1 LPAIR
6 PRDLLTD
13 AVLCRLHGADLT
25 AALAP
30 AETVSSEAVPSEA
43 VPAEGVSSEAVPA
56 EGVPSA
62 GVSRRPQPGRTAP
75 GDAGDEAARAGIARD
90 FGVLREAGYLT
101 VALPEEFGG
110 LGCTLRQAACGQ
122 RRLAGVA
129 PLTALTVGTHL
140 YWTGAAADAYRS
152 GDESVSWIL
161 DAAAQGA
168 IFAAGHGL
176 PGLDLKFSAPD
187 SRCEQAPGGGYEL
200 HDASALASLT
210 PYWDWVA
217 VHALADLPASTAGG
231 RPRRAA
237 VLGFAA
243 PGTRRVTAHRVAR
256 LLPTG
261 APSDVFTA
269 SAVGW
274 GCAVLASVEFSAAR
288 RAFRRACDLARSTTA
303 DPGGQQK
310 TVPSPRDAGRP
321 SLAPEQAEP
330 GPRSPL
336 DQWPVA
342 EASLRLDAMKARIA
356 DVTHPW
362 PRIPEPGPDL
372 GGQHLISVYAMRR
385 EITDGSAR
393 VRALAA
399 QIASSRSGSGSTI
412 PAR

>member
-1 LPAIR
+1 
-6 PRDLLTD
+6 
-13 AVLCRLHGADLT
+13 VLDRLHGADLT
-25 AALAP
+25 AAPVP
-30 AETVSSEAVPSEA
+30 ADAVPS
-43 VPAEGVSSEAVPA
+43 G
-56 EGVPSA
+56 A
-62 GVSRRPQPGRTAP
+62 GAQ
-75 GDAGDEAARAGIARD
+75 EAARAGISAD
-90 FGVLREAGYLT
+90 FGVLREAGYLS
-101 VALPEEFGG
+101 VALPRERGG

-129 PLTALTVGTHL
+129 PLTALAVSTHL

-161 DAAAQGA
+161 DEAARGA

-176 PGLDLKFSAPD
+176 PGGDLKFSAPD
-187 SRCEQAPGGGYEL
+187 SRCELASGGGYDL
-200 HDASALASLT
+200 RDAGPVTSLT
-210 PYWDWVA
+210 PESDWVA
-217 VHALADLPASTAGG
+217 VHALADFSASAPGSGPAGG
-231 RPRRAA
+231 RPRREA

-243 PGTRRVTAHRVAR
+243 PGTRRIPAHRVAR
-256 LLPTG
+256 VLPAG

-288 RAFRRACDLARSTTA
+288 RAFRRACDLAWNA
-303 DPGGQQK
+303 AAGGSPEEA
-310 TVPSPRDAGRP
+310 VPSPRAAHRPPAGPR
-321 SLAPEQAEP
+321 SAEP
-330 GPRSPL
+330 GSGSPL

-342 EASLRLDAMKARIA
+342 EASLRLDALKARIA

-399 QIASSRSGSGSTI
+399 QIASSRSGSGSVI

>member
-1 LPAIR
+1 LSAIR
-6 PRDLLTD
+6 PRDLLTG
-13 AVLCRLHGADLT
+13 AVLGQLHGADL
-25 AALAP
+25 
-30 AETVSSEAVPSEA
+30 AEAS
-43 VPAEGVSSEAVPA
+43 
-56 EGVPSA
+56 
-62 GVSRRPQPGRTAP
+62 
-75 GDAGDEAARAGIARD
+75 GDATPGAVGDDEATRAGIARD
-90 FGVLREAGYLT
+90 FSVLREAGYLA
-101 VALPEEFGG
+101 VALPGEFGG

-129 PLTALTVGTHL
+129 PLTALAVSTHL

-161 DAAAQGA
+161 DEAARGA

-187 SRCEQAPGGGYEL
+187 SRCELVASGNYEL
-200 HDASALASLT
+200 SDGGVLSSLT
-210 PYWDWVA
+210 PEYDWVA
-217 VHALADLPASTAGG
+217 VHALASFPASAPGEAGPAGEPAAGG
-231 RPRRAA
+231 RVARREAI
-237 VLGFAA
+237 LGFAP
-243 PGTRRVTAHRVAR
+243 PGTRRIPAHRVAR
-256 LLPTG
+256 VLPAG

-288 RAFRRACDLARSTTA
+288 RAFRRACDLAAIAS
-303 DPGGQQK
+303 DGSG
-310 TVPSPRDAGRP
+310 TVPLPREPKVAERP
-321 SLAPEQAEP
+321 PDP

-372 GGQHLISVYAMRR
+372 GGQHLISVYAMRH
-385 EITDGSAR
+385 EVTEGSAR

-399 QIASSRSGSGSTI
+399 RIASSRSGSDSAI

>member
-1 LPAIR
+1 MSAIR

-13 AVLCRLHGADLT
+13 DVLEHLHGADLL
-25 AALAP
+25 AAP
-30 AETVSSEAVPSEA
+30 APSEITDD
-43 VPAEGVSSEAVPA
+43 EAP
-56 EGVPSA
+56 
-62 GVSRRPQPGRTAP
+62 RTAI
-75 GDAGDEAARAGIARD
+75 AGDL
-90 FGVLREAGYLT
+90 GVLRRAKYLT
-101 VALPEEFGG
+101 VTLPEEFGG

-122 RRLAGVA
+122 RRLAGTA
-129 PLTALTVGTHL
+129 PMTALAVSTHL

-161 DAAAQGA
+161 HEAARGA

-187 SRCEQAPGGGYEL
+187 SRCELVASGEYEL
-200 HDASALASLT
+200 GDASALASLT
-210 PYWDWVA
+210 PEWDWVA
-217 VHALADLPASTAGG
+217 VHALA
-231 RPRRAA
+231 RREA
-237 VLGFAA
+237 VLGFAP
-243 PGTRRVTAHRVAR
+243 PGTRRIPAHRVAR
-256 LLPTG
+256 VLPAG
-261 APSDVFTA
+261 APSDVFTT
-269 SAVGW
+269 SAVSW

-288 RAFRRACDLARSTTA
+288 RAFRRACDLARNETA
-303 DPGGQQK
+303 SSAGGA
-310 TVPSPRDAGRP
+310 D
-321 SLAPEQAEP
+321 P

-372 GGQHLISVYAMRR
+372 GGQHLISVYAMRH
-385 EITDGSAR
+385 EITEGSAR

>member
-1 LPAIR
+1 LSAIR
-6 PRDLLTD
+6 PRDLLTG
-13 AVLCRLHGADLT
+13 AVLDQLDGADLA

-30 AETVSSEAVPSEA
+30 AEAAS
-43 VPAEGVSSEAVPA
+43 
-56 EGVPSA
+56 
-62 GVSRRPQPGRTAP
+62 
-75 GDAGDEAARAGIARD
+75 GDAMPGALTSGEAAGGGIARD

-101 VALPEEFGG
+101 VALPGEFGG

-129 PLTALTVGTHL
+129 PLTALAVSTHL

-161 DAAAQGA
+161 DEAARGA
-168 IFAAGHGL
+168 IFASGHGL

-187 SRCEQAPGGGYEL
+187 SRCEMVASGGYEL
-200 HDASALASLT
+200 RDAGALTSLT
-210 PYWDWVA
+210 PEWDWVA
-217 VHALADLPASTAGG
+217 VHALANFPASAAGG
-231 RPRRAA
+231 PAPGEGAAGGPAAAGRPARREA
-237 VLGFAA
+237 VLGFAP
-243 PGTRRVTAHRVAR
+243 PGTRRVPAHRVAR
-256 LLPTG
+256 VLPAG
-261 APSDVFTA
+261 APSDVFTT
-269 SAVGW
+269 SAVSW

-288 RAFRRACDLARSTTA
+288 RAFRRACDLARSATA
-303 DPGGQQK
+303 SSDDRAS
-310 TVPSPRDAGRP
+310 TVPLPRVTGHSQFP
-321 SLAPEQAEP
+321 PQPAEP

-362 PRIPEPGPDL
+362 PRIPEPGPDR

-399 QIASSRSGSGSTI
+399 QIEGSRSGSAI